1 MKSYNWMAWCKRDI
15 SDFFRGNFFSF
26 KSAWIFV
33 CAFQL
38 SSTTFPCIFFAW
50 FALCFWEKQRQNI
63 EACTMKRTKQNKSI
77 SARKRYRR
85 MFFYLIEKH
94 MQKFRHF
101 WRKKISP
108 EKVTYIPLAPSHSII
123 HLISSL
129 FKPWQTYYI
138 CSLKTTDD
146 TCWTNLSVILKD
158 MFHFCSKKGM
168 CCYGNLT
175 SHDI

>member
-1 MKSYNWMAWCKRDI
+1 MQEGRKWLFQVK
-15 SDFFRGNFFSF
+15 FFSF
-26 KSAWIFV
+26 KSAWIFS

-63 EACTMKRTKQNKSI
+63 EACTMNRTKQNKSI

-108 EKVTYIPLAPSHSII
+108 EKVTYVPLAPSHSIMEDAKRKGLFWSNVTTFLSMI
-123 HLISSL
+123 VGQIWGSTILTIKKFRIYCLII
-129 FKPWQTYYI
+129 F
-138 CSLKTTDD
+138 
-146 TCWTNLSVILKD
+146 
-158 MFHFCSKKGM
+158 
-168 CCYGNLT
+168 
-175 SHDI
+175 